1 MEAFFMVLF
10 VAFLEEFINAVHT
23 KHSEIWY
30 SQFIL
35 KSE

>member
-1 MEAFFMVLF
+1 MEAFFIVLF
-10 VAFLEEFINAVHT
+10 VAFLEEFINTVHL

-30 SQFIL
+30 TQLML